1 MYIIPLPLRIAVI
14 TLSPFAPL
22 QRNLSVLVKL
32 QAVSSPLHPDRGLKH
47 IQKARNSSSSAPVT
61 SLFALCLVLWTST
74 CMCLNA
80 LFNRASTHILR
91 AFYFAHIDITT
102 DRSSN
107 ISCACARGRP
117 SGLSA
122 LPSQSASDAIIVVT
136 AASQSANLLSMTV
149 NIASEMHFNAL
160 RSPTQPCLTA
170 CCS

>member
-1 MYIIPLPLRIAVI
+1 M
-14 TLSPFAPL
+14 
-22 QRNLSVLVKL
+22 LVKL
-32 QAVSSPLHPDRGLKH
+32 QAASSPLHPDRGLKH
-47 IQKARNSSSSAPVT
+47 IQKARNNSSSAPVT
-61 SLFALCLVLWTST
+61 SLSALCLILWTSA

-91 AFYFAHIDITT
+91 ASYFADIGITT
-102 DRSSN
+102 DKTSN
-107 ISCACARGRP
+107 ISCTCARGWP

-122 LPSQSASDAIIVVT
+122 SPYQSATDAITVVT

-170 CCS
+170 CCI